1 MGPQSSML
9 GGGPDPRSASAT
21 GFNLSP
27 PMIGSGQLAA
37 NSPSAFIGPMVA
49 SSSVGSFSR
58 QTSCPPGSS
67 SSIGS
72 SQSIFDAFP
81 TAMNL
86 GGGGGGGGPPQNTP
100 VAHSALAQLNMSK
113 QEMAMMVME
122 VQRYRDE
129 NLMQKTQMFNLQV
142 KLVCFVHHL
151 FGRFFILCPTL
162 LQNLNQMMQQ
172 QFQEAAARE
181 KMAEKARDE
190 VGV

>member
-9 GGGPDPRSASAT
+9 GGGGPDPRSASAT

-67 SSIGS
+67 SIGS

-86 GGGGGGGGPPQNTP
+86 GGGGGGPPQNTP

-142 KLVCFVHHL
+142 LIACVLYTTLWHVFHL
-151 FGRFFILCPTL
+151 LPYFLSESEP
-162 LQNLNQMMQQ
+162 ND
-172 QFQEAAARE
+172 AAAVSGGGGSRE
-181 KMAEKARDE
+181 DGRE
-190 VGV
+190 GS

>member
-9 GGGPDPRSASAT
+9 GGGADPRSASAT

-67 SSIGS
+67 SIGS

-86 GGGGGGGGPPQNTP
+86 GGGGGGGPPQNTP

-142 KLVCFVHHL
+142 
-151 FGRFFILCPTL
+151 
-162 LQNLNQMMQQ
+162 
-172 QFQEAAARE
+172 
-181 KMAEKARDE
+181 
-190 VGV
+190 